1 MSSQHSVPILGP
13 SGATLPSEHEE
24 ITSILTKLNLRA
36 DAQSSSALM
45 SHAEDTPMA
54 DATPRAIRKRKSS
67 PKTTPFQRK
76 KPKARHPA
84 TQPVCV
90 TTRVSVGSSWKAK
103 GKQKYRSPGSSSD
116 SPDFNGVESII
127 KGSQT
132 VSLTSASAS
141 QNVTYAGKGR
151 TSSRSTQTS
160 VSARMPS
167 KIFLSISYAYYLFVS
182 LSERIKN
189 STLSSTSVST
199 PILSR

>member
-1 MSSQHSVPILGP
+1 LDVLAVCRVDYIIHSRVRCLKQGYAPRLLLHSLAMSSQHSVPILGP
-13 SGATLPSEHEE
+13 SGATLP
-24 ITSILTKLNLRA
+24 N
-36 DAQSSSALM
+36 AQSSSALM

-160 VSARMPS
+160 VSARMPICQNAS
-167 KIFLSISYAYYLFVS
+167 KIPLFRLHLSLPRY
-182 LSERIKN
+182 
-189 STLSSTSVST
+189 
-199 PILSR
+199 